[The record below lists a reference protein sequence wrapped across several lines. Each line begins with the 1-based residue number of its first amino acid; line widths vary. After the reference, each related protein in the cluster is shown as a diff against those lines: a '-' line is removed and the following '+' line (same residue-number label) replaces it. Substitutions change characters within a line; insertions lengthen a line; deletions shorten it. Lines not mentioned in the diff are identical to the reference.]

1 MNQEQ
6 YQIDGAPIRDA
17 GRSEALQRTLMQYVF
32 LWMAAGLGITGLM
45 SLLLFKNEGLIYT
58 LLSSKLLF
66 YGLIIA
72 EVGLVIYL
80 SARITKMSFPTA
92 TSLFCAYALLN
103 GVTLSPIFLLYTS
116 QSIAETFFI
125 TAGTF
130 SAMAVYGYVTK
141 RDLTRLGSLLLMALI
156 GLIIASVVNIFLRS
170 DTRGL
175 VISAVGVLV
184 FVGLTAYDVQ
194 KIKSLL
200 SDAETTVND
209 EVRKIAVLGAL
220 TLYLDFINLF
230 LYLLRLFG
238 RRR

>member
-6 YQIDGAPIRDA
+6 YQIDRLSVQDVK
-17 GRSEALQRTLMQYVF
+17 RTQALQRTLMQYVF
-32 LWMAAGLGITGLM
+32 LWMAAGLGITGLT
-45 SLLLFKNEGLIYT
+45 SLLLFKNESLIYS
-58 LLSSKLLF
+58 LMSSKLLF

-72 EVGLVIYL
+72 EIVVVVYL
-80 SARITKMSFPTA
+80 SARISRMSFGMATA
-92 TSLFCAYALLN
+92 LFCAYALLN
-103 GVTLSPIFLLYTS
+103 GLTLSPIFLLYTS

-130 SAMAVYGYVTK
+130 SVMAIYGYFTK
-141 RDLTRLGSLLLMALI
+141 RDLTRWGSLLFMALI
-156 GLIIASVVNIFLRS
+156 GLIIAMVVNFFLRS
-170 DTRGL
+170 GVMSL
-175 VISAVGVLV
+175 VISIAGVLI

-194 KIKSLL
+194 KIKNLFA
-200 SDAETTVND
+200 DVDNAND
-209 EVRKIAVLGAL
+209 EVKKIAVLGAL